1 MNRQILYVLISFVF
15 AMLWQGQL
23 SAQEYRSETRK
34 GNKAFMDKGKYTDA
48 ITHYKAALKADSLYV
63 PAIYNMAYVLHNDR
77 RDPEKNAEKDSLALQ
92 YLDKLSEK
100 IKGSEHEF
108 DYYFNRGVICIDMK
122 DWQGAVDAFKQCLI
136 HTPGDM
142 KALENYVYAKEHLP
156 KDSPQQQQQQQNQQ
170 NQQDQNDQNQDQQ
183 NDQNDQNNQNDQDK
197 QKDKGD
203 QDKKDQQKD
212 DQNGDQNKNK
222 DQKKDQQGQGGGQPN
237 ESKISPQ
244 AAQQMLQAIQAKEK
258 QTQDK
263 VNKKKAAAMQSKQK
277 QKNW

>member
-156 KDSPQQQQQQQNQQ
+156 KDSPQQQQQQQQQQQNQQ

-183 NDQNDQNNQNDQDK
+183 NDQNDQDK

-222 DQKKDQQGQGGGQPN
+222 DQKKDQLGQGGGQPN

>member
-77 RDPEKNAEKDSLALQ
+77 RDPEENAEKDSLALQ

-156 KDSPQQQQQQQNQQ
+156 KDSPQQQQQQQQQQQNQQ

-183 NDQNDQNNQNDQDK
+183 NDQNDQDK

-222 DQKKDQQGQGGGQPN
+222 DQKKDQLGQGGGQPN

>member
-170 NQQDQNDQNQDQQ
+170 DQNDQNQDQQ